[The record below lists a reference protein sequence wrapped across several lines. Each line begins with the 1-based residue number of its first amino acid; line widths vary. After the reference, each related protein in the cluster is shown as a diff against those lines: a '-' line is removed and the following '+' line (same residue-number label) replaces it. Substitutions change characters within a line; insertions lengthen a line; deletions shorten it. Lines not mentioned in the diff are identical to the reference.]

1 MDKKIAHKNKQHLKL
16 SDAAFLLLNDSYFT
30 GMAHIVAA

>member
-16 SDAAFLLLNDSYFT
+16 SDAAFLFILYVFNTAL
-30 GMAHIVAA
+30 